1 MRNSFHFDMS
11 TAAAVLILTLLPP
24 PSSVLVTSFC
34 LPPRT
39 SSIMSRPSSAI
50 SSPLYHSS
58 RSSEAYNKNDLL
70 LKEIRG
76 MEMEDIKSEL
86 DSRSISSDSA
96 SKEVLAQRLFKAR
109 FLEGAT
115 RSNGYAP
122 KSRQPQAPSA
132 KKETPERPNIIETPT
147 SSSQSSST
155 TRIVPLDPPSSSPP
169 PSSRSTTTTT
179 SLQADVSR
187 NAADSRFTNIN
198 PKPSGSP
205 PPSPKKGVTIG
216 GSMGAAAGPNASP
229 EERARIQQEEDDLKR
244 KLFEQHKLSQQQ
256 LNPLSGNNVNP
267 QERAKQEA
275 EDAAERARI
284 FGQQQGSAAAGR
296 KSTSSSASFRS
307 SSFSSDDA
315 AERRRVYNEISSGS
329 SQNFSVGGDKNTVG
343 PSFKSPFNNGNGT
356 GNSGGGSTES
366 EDAKERARIFEELS
380 NQKKSEGREPSFK
393 SPFNNGNGTGNSGG
407 GSGSFG
413 SSSQQDED
421 AKERARIFEELTNQK
436 KSEGREPSFKSPFNN
451 GNGTGNSGGGSTT
464 VMGGGSSS
472 FADEDAKERARIFDE
487 LSNQKK
493 AEGREPNFK
502 SPFQD
507 GPSTQVNGSSSS
519 SSKSTFDDED
529 ARERARIF
537 EEISNGKTSPSS
549 SSSGKSSP
557 FISGPGTPTTSS
569 SSSPSAQSAPS
580 STNNKA
586 NSNDRDADERARLFD
601 QLSSSPKSKQAVAS
615 PDPDRTST
623 GDAESKHEDKKHDEE
638 AKAASATQTKPKTIV
653 PPPPPPADEDPDK
666 VIRGPL
672 YLTSMDASQRI
683 AAVNG
688 GGLTVNMDQPYATI
702 QVDIP
707 IPGRQAFQTLSL
719 LLDTAC
725 SGLVLRPSVVE
736 KHKLPL
742 MDTPVTMTG
751 AGGQAGQTKLTQLD
765 KFYYATHEFG
775 PLPAAVQNI
784 GALPS
789 SLDGIIGLSFLSQ
802 FPSVEL
808 DFERGE
814 LVLYRKDAPPMNND
828 PRLQIVAKGEMK
840 YLPWGIC
847 SVDTWLGSRGPVTL
861 LVDSGASSTFL
872 NWVGVQEL
880 GLDRNNKSHLMPI
893 PNMGAMGSDNIAMQ
907 LTHRLHVSSTMKFEG
922 QSLYSGLSLAKE
934 RRLPIDIGDIGILDQ
949 MRSHKVGGILGIDA
963 LMRCASVRMSFGGPK
978 REIIMFD
985 RKKAEVEE
993 L

>member
-1 MRNSFHFDMS
+1 
-11 TAAAVLILTLLPP
+11 
-24 PSSVLVTSFC
+24 
-34 LPPRT
+34 
-39 SSIMSRPSSAI
+39 
-50 SSPLYHSS
+50 
-58 RSSEAYNKNDLL
+58 
-70 LKEIRG
+70 
-76 MEMEDIKSEL
+76 
-86 DSRSISSDSA
+86 
-96 SKEVLAQRLFKAR
+96 
-109 FLEGAT
+109 
-115 RSNGYAP
+115 
-122 KSRQPQAPSA
+122 
-132 KKETPERPNIIETPT
+132 
-147 SSSQSSST
+147 
-155 TRIVPLDPPSSSPP
+155 
-169 PSSRSTTTTT
+169 
-179 SLQADVSR
+179 
-187 NAADSRFTNIN
+187 
-198 PKPSGSP
+198 
-205 PPSPKKGVTIG
+205 
-216 GSMGAAAGPNASP
+216 MGAAAGPNASP

-307 SSFSSDDA
+307 SSFSNDDA
-315 AERRRVYNEISSGS
+315 AERKRVFNEISSGS
-329 SQNFSVGGDKNTVG
+329 SQNFSVGGNKNTVG

-356 GNSGGGSTES
+356 GNSGGGSTDS
-366 EDAKERARIFEELS
+366 
-380 NQKKSEGREPSFK
+380 
-393 SPFNNGNGTGNSGG
+393 
-407 GSGSFG
+407 
-413 SSSQQDED
+413 ED

-451 GNGTGNSGGGSTT
+451 GNGTGNSGGGSGSFGSYSQQDEDAKERARIFEELSNQKKSEGREPSFKSPFNNGNGTCNSGGGSTSSTDSEDARERARIFEELSNQKKSEGREPSFKSPFNNGNGTGNSDGGSTT

-487 LSNQKK
+487 LTNQKK